1 MAQFEPIIVKLVSY
15 EAENKGEETEMK
27 NYITTPIYYVNG
39 EAHIG
44 HAYTTFIADTL
55 ARHSRLL
62 GNETYFLTGTDEHG
76 QKIEEA
82 AKKLNKPTQQFADE
96 ISATFKNL
104 WDSFDISYDQFIR
117 TTDEKHKHGVQA
129 AFLKMVE
136 KGDIYK
142 DFYEGNYCVSCE
154 TFFPESQLMD
164 GGCCPDCGRATTI
177 LKEESYFFRLS
188 KYEQPLLDYYEAHN
202 DFILPKSRK
211 NEVISFVKGGLH
223 DLSVTRTSF
232 NWGVHLPESLN
243 DPKHVMYVWLDALM
257 NYVTALGYGNGE
269 ENMDFWPATTQ
280 LVGKDIL
287 RFHAIYWPA
296 FLMSLDLPLPKHIG
310 AHGWW
315 TRDGEKMSKSKGNV
329 VDPIEVAKHYG
340 VENFRYFMMREVPF
354 GQDGDFSQRALIDR
368 MNSDLSNDLGN
379 LLNRVIGMSEKYSDF
394 MIDSVDVLKYHSK
407 EIDDAHVIITS
418 LEEYMKDL
426 QLHRYLEELWKV
438 FTIGN
443 KAIEEHA
450 PWVKIKEGRT
460 DEALATVA
468 LVANLLAK
476 ASMML
481 HSIMPHTTTTVA
493 NALGFEINT
502 TSYNDLILNKDLLK
516 TFTIKKIPPL
526 FPRVDEP
533 LMDEAP
539 KAMMT
544 EEPAIIMTVT
554 KTEEKKVTTVP
565 EEGLITIDQFFQTS
579 LKIGTVIEAQEVP
592 KSSKLLRLQVD
603 LGEEVPRQIV
613 AGIKEYYSAESLVG
627 TQVCVVANLKPAKL
641 MGLLSEG
648 MLLAAKDAD
657 GLSLI
662 RPEKPR
668 AIGSSIG

>member
-1 MAQFEPIIVKLVSY
+1 
-15 EAENKGEETEMK
+15 MK

-55 ARHSRLL
+55 ARNSRLI

-82 AKKLNKPTQQFADE
+82 AKKLEKPTQQFADE
-96 ISATFKNL
+96 ISATFRTL
-104 WDSFDISYDQFIR
+104 WDEFEISYDQFIR
-117 TTDEKHKHGVQA
+117 TTDASHKVGVQA
-129 AFLKMVE
+129 AFLKMFE
-136 KGDIYK
+136 NGDIYK

-154 TFFPESQLMD
+154 TFFPESQLME

-177 LKEESYFFRLS
+177 LKEESYFFKLS
-188 KYEQPLLDYYEAHN
+188 KYEKPLLEYYEAHPE
-202 DFILPKSRK
+202 FILPKSRR
-211 NEVISFVKGGLH
+211 NEVISFVKGGLN

-232 NWGVHLPESLN
+232 SWGVHLPESLN
-243 DPKHVMYVWLDALM
+243 EPRHVMYVWLDALM
-257 NYVTALGYGNGE
+257 NYVTALGYGSDE
-269 ENMDFWPATTQ
+269 AKMEFWPATTQ

-296 FLMSLDLPLPKHIG
+296 FLMSLGLPLPRHIG

-329 VDPIEVAKHYG
+329 VDPREVAKHYG

-379 LLNRVIGMSEKYSDF
+379 LLNRIIGMSEKYSDF
-394 MIDSVDVLKYHSK
+394 VINSIDVEKYHAK
-407 EIDDAHVIITS
+407 ELNDAHAILDS
-418 LEEYMKDL
+418 LETYLGEL

-450 PWVKIKEGRT
+450 PWVKIKEGRN

-476 ASMML
+476 ASVML
-481 HSIMPHTTTTVA
+481 NSIMPNTTATIA
-493 NALGFEINT
+493 DALGFEIT
-502 TSYNDLILNKDLLK
+502 TESYNRLILNKGLLE

-533 LMDEAP
+533 LMQEAPKAMIDEAP
-539 KAMMT
+539 KA
-544 EEPAIIMTVT
+544 EPKPKMEDKKESTVS
-554 KTEEKKVTTVP
+554 

-579 LKIGTVIEAQEVP
+579 IKIGTVLDAEEVP
-592 KSSKLLRLQVD
+592 KSSKLLKLKVD
-603 LGEEVPRQIV
+603 LGEESARQIV
-613 AGIKEYYSAESLVG
+613 AGIREYYSAESLVG

-641 MGLLSEG
+641 MGFLSEG
-648 MLLAAKDAD
+648 MILAAKDAD
-657 GLSLI
+657 GLCLV

-668 AIGSSIG
+668 SCGSSVG